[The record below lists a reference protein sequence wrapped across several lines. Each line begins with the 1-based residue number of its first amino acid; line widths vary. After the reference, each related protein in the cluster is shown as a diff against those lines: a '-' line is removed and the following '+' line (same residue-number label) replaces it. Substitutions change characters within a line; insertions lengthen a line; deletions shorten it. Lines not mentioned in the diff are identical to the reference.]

1 MTRQQILSRMYDDA
15 QINAQNQ
22 GWPGYI
28 ADRAKEWLIPG
39 YWQLKLRGHLPTNLL
54 GEDLEKDMNYGFSL
68 SSNSQFEEWAGK
80 RTFQLEK
87 DNPAMAVEWIGAMM
101 GMSNREKDINNLL
114 TATDFIGKPLGTG
127 VAIGAVKSFLP
138 RDLAKMALKAGFREP
153 VSRAAVE
160 EGVGNIGKAASS
172 DVAQQILD
180 NTKGK
185 GNPVGSIM
193 RNLPGAFNASID
205 NIRNNPGRLRREG
218 VERILQN
225 LEEARDRIVGDAVR
239 MQNVDKVPILSA
251 LETKTDEFL
260 KEIADRFPEIHN
272 NLLNNSIRF
281 DPLLNGHWD
290 DFYLGKTGTDLFSS
304 KQEAERFIKSNKL
317 LDAITDP
324 DYAHRSIIISK
335 PMPSEWVKDILLN
348 TEETKTP
355 LNWLNSLYNGF
366 IGKIRTPEET
376 SSAAERSA
384 KHIVIRTGDPTSET
398 AKSIG
403 IAKKEFDGKRLTGEI
418 PKGNAVVMVMGQK
431 LGEEKVMT
439 MGQYFQSKAGKTAE
453 EGYKKGEVK
462 IYEVINHHEQ
472 PFNDFS
478 KVAKDSEGLVKYV
491 VTKDGSEGQLKW
503 RSLGLRPP
511 RYDYDHTVKQPMMKW
526 DPVAKQ
532 WNYLGDKTISVH
544 NIRAESS
551 NVAKAYNTI
560 RQFLQ
565 NKDVVGA
572 KAFHDTSG
580 LPQSFSDIQN
590 LFKPTI
596 TRGASGRFEK
606 GASKANLEDP
616 IMSVPRGKMIISLPE
631 GQALKN
637 KYIEQAGRDGFED
650 LANKGVARYI
660 GEHYDHQDVFTT
672 RNEGTA
678 NNPLYQIKPVDYINP
693 VTSLNRALNRINNS
707 FFMDVYKS
715 FAVRHW
721 IAEAKAG
728 NFLNAT
734 DAQIDASPH
743 WFFHNADSF
752 YKQAVGDSLIKLN
765 NLKTTNYQIKQFMG
779 VPDST
784 SAWLHSLAQKLS
796 DSLYTSGKV
805 KLAIATESLL
815 TKLRD
820 PYAFL
825 RSMTFHAKLGLFNP
839 AQFLVQA
846 NTFTNIWGIAG
857 PNYAAPG
864 TKASILYSWASLT
877 RHPEIWDK
885 IDDLATKRL
894 IPGTAKFAPGDF
906 TEIAT
911 RLENS
916 GFLKASNQQSFTDNP
931 YL

>member
-114 TATDFIGKPLGTG
+114 TATDFIGKPLGAGIVT
-127 VAIGAVKSFLP
+127 GAVKRFLP
-138 RDLAKMALKAGFREP
+138 RDLVKTALRAGFREP

-185 GNPVGSIM
+185 SNPVGSIM

-281 DPLLNGHWD
+281 DPLLNGHWA

-384 KHIVIRTGDPTSET
+384 KHIATYGPAVLNEIAKTVTKPFSKLGSWSSIPYSNKRQKWLQFQTVLSAAEKDLVKDPDTGKMVGRRFNTPNELDEYYHKSIGRLPDEQETAGYFSWKAGEELYQAWRDLQNYKNLHDQGAQHIVIRTGDPTKGT
-398 AKSIG
+398 AWSRQI
-403 IAKKEFDGKRLTGEI
+403 KE
-418 PKGNAVVMVMGQK
+418 
-431 LGEEKVMT
+431 
-439 MGQYFQSKAGKTAE
+439 
-453 EGYKKGEVK
+453 
-462 IYEVINHHEQ
+462 
-472 PFNDFS
+472 
-478 KVAKDSEGLVKYV
+478 
-491 VTKDGSEGQLKW
+491 
-503 RSLGLRPP
+503 
-511 RYDYDHTVKQPMMKW
+511 
-526 DPVAKQ
+526 
-532 WNYLGDKTISVH
+532 
-544 NIRAESS
+544 
-551 NVAKAYNTI
+551 
-560 RQFLQ
+560 
-565 NKDVVGA
+565 
-572 KAFHDTSG
+572 
-580 LPQSFSDIQN
+580 
-590 LFKPTI
+590 KPTE
-596 TRGASGRFEK
+596 T
-606 GASKANLEDP
+606 
-616 IMSVPRGKMIISLPE
+616 
-631 GQALKN
+631 
-637 KYIEQAGRDGFED
+637 
-650 LANKGVARYI
+650 
-660 GEHYDHQDVFTT
+660 
-672 RNEGTA
+672 
-678 NNPLYQIKPVDYINP
+678 
-693 VTSLNRALNRINNS
+693 
-707 FFMDVYKS
+707 
-715 FAVRHW
+715 
-721 IAEAKAG
+721 
-728 NFLNAT
+728 
-734 DAQIDASPH
+734 
-743 WFFHNADSF
+743 
-752 YKQAVGDSLIKLN
+752 
-765 NLKTTNYQIKQFMG
+765 
-779 VPDST
+779 
-784 SAWLHSLAQKLS
+784 
-796 DSLYTSGKV
+796 
-805 KLAIATESLL
+805 
-815 TKLRD
+815 
-820 PYAFL
+820 
-825 RSMTFHAKLGLFNP
+825 
-839 AQFLVQA
+839 
-846 NTFTNIWGIAG
+846 
-857 PNYAAPG
+857 
-864 TKASILYSWASLT
+864 
-877 RHPEIWDK
+877 
-885 IDDLATKRL
+885 
-894 IPGTAKFAPGDF
+894 
-906 TEIAT
+906 
-911 RLENS
+911 
-916 GFLKASNQQSFTDNP
+916 
-931 YL
+931 